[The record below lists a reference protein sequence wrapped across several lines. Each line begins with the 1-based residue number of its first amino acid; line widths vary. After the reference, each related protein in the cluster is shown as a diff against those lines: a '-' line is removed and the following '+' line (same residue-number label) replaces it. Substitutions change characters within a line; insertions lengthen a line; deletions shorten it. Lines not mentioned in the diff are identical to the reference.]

1 MAVKAVTKG
10 CAENI
15 TIYGEPEMLLPRSF
29 STK

>member
-10 CAENI
+10 CAENV
-15 TIYGEPEMLLPRSF
+15 TTQGEPEILPPMSF